1 MSHSSLSLHYNALDH
16 VQRIWGWFYL
26 EKCFFFTK
34 WARRQRTCMYERIVR
49 DISLSFNELRV
60 APLWFLWNLYL
71 GFWKPGYE
79 HFLWPPSS
87 VSLLT
92 GFDLTKTIDHNAPCL
107 PPKVLHNHCLRFSLR
122 RLLYLPEIGRN
133 CYTKFGRG
141 GRGGGG
147 WTRCIMVYVK
157 MVNWHAGVLA
167 PISEN
172 SFRSKW
178 GILLVFVYF
187 CP

>member
-1 MSHSSLSLHYNALDH
+1 MRMILPRKVL
-16 VQRIWGWFYL
+16 
-26 EKCFFFTK
+26 FFTK

-49 DISLSFNELRV
+49 DISLSFKELRV

-92 GFDLTKTIDHNAPCL
+92 RFDLRKTIDHHAPCL

-133 CYTKFGRG
+133 RYTKFGREG
-141 GRGGGG
+141 GGGG
-147 WTRCIMVYVK
+147 WC
-157 MVNWHAGVLA
+157 G
-167 PISEN
+167 
-172 SFRSKW
+172 
-178 GILLVFVYF
+178 
-187 CP
+187 

>member
-1 MSHSSLSLHYNALDH
+1 MRMILPRKVL
-16 VQRIWGWFYL
+16 
-26 EKCFFFTK
+26 FFTK

-49 DISLSFNELRV
+49 DISLSFNEVRV

-71 GFWKPGYE
+71 GFWKQGYE

-87 VSLLT
+87 VSPLT
-92 GFDLTKTIDHNAPCL
+92 GFDLRKTIDHNAPCL

-133 CYTKFGRG
+133 RYTKL

-147 WTRCIMVYVK
+147 WLNKVHYGLCENGELAR
-157 MVNWHAGVLA
+157 WSAGTDLREFF
-167 PISEN
+167 S
-172 SFRSKW
+172 S
-178 GILLVFVYF
+178 
-187 CP
+187 

>member
-1 MSHSSLSLHYNALDH
+1 MRMILPRKVL
-16 VQRIWGWFYL
+16 
-26 EKCFFFTK
+26 FFTK

-71 GFWKPGYE
+71 GFWKPGDE

-92 GFDLTKTIDHNAPCL
+92 GFDLRKTIDHNAPCL

-133 CYTKFGRG
+133 RYTKFG
-141 GRGGGG
+141 GGGEG
-147 WTRCIMVYVK
+147 WWLNKVHYGLCENGELAR
-157 MVNWHAGVLA
+157 WSAGTDLREFF
-167 PISEN
+167 S
-172 SFRSKW
+172 S
-178 GILLVFVYF
+178 
-187 CP
+187 